1 MHIKIRRFDVV
12 MEQFLIEVCFKTQK
26 SFLGAKKMV
35 YVTRKMH
42 FSAAHRLFNPTF
54 SHEKNEQIFDKCN
67 NPLGHGH
74 NYTLEVTVKGMPDPE
89 TGYVIDLKKLR
100 DIIEDNVV
108 DKVDH
113 KHLNYDVDFLQGI
126 IPTAENLA
134 IRFWSILEPKIT
146 SGTLHSIKLFE
157 SDQNFVEYF
166 GEPVS
171 IPVYNLESATNRE
184 VLS

>member
-1 MHIKIRRFDVV
+1 
-12 MEQFLIEVCFKTQK
+12 
-26 SFLGAKKMV
+26 MV

-74 NYTLEVTVKGMPDPE
+74 NYTLEVTVKGIPDPE

-100 DIIEDNVV
+100 DIIEEFVV

-113 KHLNYDVDFLQGI
+113 KHLNYDVDFLRGI

-134 IRFWSILEPKIT
+134 ICFWSILESKIP
-146 SGTLHSIKLFE
+146 SGTMHSIKLFE

-166 GEPVS
+166 GEPVR
-171 IPVYNLESATNRE
+171 IPVYQYEFNTNGE
-184 VLS
+184 VIK

>member
-1 MHIKIRRFDVV
+1 
-12 MEQFLIEVCFKTQK
+12 
-26 SFLGAKKMV
+26 MV

-74 NYTLEVTVKGMPDPE
+74 NYTLEVTVKGIPDPE

-100 DIIEDNVV
+100 DIIEEFVV

-113 KHLNYDVDFLQGI
+113 KHLNYDVDFLRGI

-134 IRFWSILEPKIT
+134 ICFWSILESKIP
-146 SGTLHSIKLFE
+146 SGTMHSIKLFE

-166 GEPVS
+166 GEPVR
-171 IPVYNLESATNRE
+171 IPVYQYESNTDGE
-184 VLS
+184 VII

>member
-1 MHIKIRRFDVV
+1 
-12 MEQFLIEVCFKTQK
+12 
-26 SFLGAKKMV
+26 MV

-42 FSAAHRLFNPTF
+42 FSAAHRLFNTTF

-108 DKVDH
+108 GKVDH

-134 IRFWSILEPKIT
+134 IRFWIILEPNIT

-166 GEPVS
+166 GEPVN
-171 IPVYNLESATNRE
+171 IPVYNQESAINRE
-184 VLS
+184 VMS

>member
-1 MHIKIRRFDVV
+1 
-12 MEQFLIEVCFKTQK
+12 
-26 SFLGAKKMV
+26 MV

-54 SHEKNEQIFDKCN
+54 SHEKNELIFDKCN

-74 NYTLEVTVKGMPDPE
+74 NYTLEVTVKGIPDPE

-108 DKVDH
+108 GKVDH

-134 IRFWSILEPKIT
+134 IRFWIILEPKIT

-166 GEPVS
+166 GEPVI
-171 IPVYNLESATNRE
+171 IPVYNQESAINRE
-184 VLS
+184 VMS

>member
-1 MHIKIRRFDVV
+1 
-12 MEQFLIEVCFKTQK
+12 
-26 SFLGAKKMV
+26 MV

-74 NYTLEVTVKGMPDPE
+74 NYTLEVTVKGIPDPE

-100 DIIEDNVV
+100 DIIEEFVV

-113 KHLNYDVDFLQGI
+113 KHLNYDVDFLRGI

-134 IRFWSILEPKIT
+134 ICFWSILESKIP
-146 SGTLHSIKLFE
+146 SGTMHSIKLFE
-157 SDQNFVEYF
+157 SNQNFVEYF
-166 GEPVS
+166 GEPVR
-171 IPVYNLESATNRE
+171 IPVYQYESNTNGE
-184 VLS
+184 VIK

>member
-1 MHIKIRRFDVV
+1 
-12 MEQFLIEVCFKTQK
+12 
-26 SFLGAKKMV
+26 
-35 YVTRKMH
+35 MH

-54 SHEKNEQIFDKCN
+54 SHEKNELIFDKCN

-108 DKVDH
+108 GKVDH

-134 IRFWSILEPKIT
+134 IRFWIILEPKIT

-166 GEPVS
+166 GEPVI
-171 IPVYNLESATNRE
+171 IPVYNQESAINRE
-184 VLS
+184 VMS

>member
-1 MHIKIRRFDVV
+1 
-12 MEQFLIEVCFKTQK
+12 
-26 SFLGAKKMV
+26 
-35 YVTRKMH
+35 MH

-54 SHEKNEQIFDKCN
+54 SHEKNEKIFDKCN

-74 NYTLEVTVKGMPDPE
+74 NYTLEVTVKGIPDPE

-100 DIIEDNVV
+100 DIIEEFVV

-113 KHLNYDVDFLQGI
+113 KHLNYDVDFLRGI

-134 IRFWSILEPKIT
+134 ICFWSILESKIL
-146 SGTLHSIKLFE
+146 SGTMHSIKLFE

-166 GEPVS
+166 GEPVR
-171 IPVYNLESATNRE
+171 IPVYQYEFNTNGE
-184 VLS
+184 VIK

>member
-1 MHIKIRRFDVV
+1 
-12 MEQFLIEVCFKTQK
+12 
-26 SFLGAKKMV
+26 MV

-54 SHEKNEQIFDKCN
+54 SHEKNEKIFDKCN

-74 NYTLEVTVKGMPDPE
+74 NYTLEVTVKGIPDPE

-100 DIIEDNVV
+100 DIIEVFVV

-113 KHLNYDVDFLQGI
+113 KHLNYDVDFLRGI

-134 IRFWSILEPKIT
+134 ICFWSILESKIP
-146 SGTLHSIKLFE
+146 SGTMHSIKLFE

-166 GEPVS
+166 GEPVR
-171 IPVYNLESATNRE
+171 IPVYQHESNTNGE
-184 VLS
+184 VII